1 MVNKYTSTRQFSCIT
16 LGVIDRWYVM
26 HHRDGRHFIVQSMDG
41 QGSTWTI
48 SSRIG
53 RCCDRTGGS
62 SMFLFIWHKG
72 GKITSLLPPKYG
84 WEDAVV
90 KSESESMFDLHLDS
104 PFGVDSEVQAKSIKI
119 TCLIT

>member
-1 MVNKYTSTRQFSCIT
+1 
-16 LGVIDRWYVM
+16 M

-41 QGSTWTI
+41 LGSTWTI
-48 SSRIG
+48 SSFKIFESDSNI
-53 RCCDRTGGS
+53 C
-62 SMFLFIWHKG
+62 LYKWHKRG
-72 GKITSLLPPKYG
+72 NITSLLPPKYG
-84 WEDAVV
+84 WEEAVV